1 MNMKKKLFGFLL
13 AMIMVVGLLPTMSFA
28 GTGTAVKAIELGT
41 GAILG
46 PTTNTSGDE
55 TYKTP
60 NSYIYFGV
68 NSENSSTPIKWRVLD
83 ANKDNNG
90 NTDRMFLL
98 SEYLLKYGVKFNE
111 YNRTGNSNIYQGSIV
126 QTWCKSFANNTSNFS
141 PAEQSTMVGISKTDS
156 AVTLYGSN
164 YGSSSL
170 NGDQMFLLSVR
181 ELADYVSNKNKS
193 SRLKATTTY
202 EMEGNWWLRSPDGD
216 NLSHYVARVNASTYY
231 VGYRSTYG
239 AWDTGLWTRPA
250 FNMYKDKVLF
260 TSAASG
266 GKSAGGMDSGLTA
279 VNEYTGNEWKMTLKD
294 ASRNFSISEGTASVK
309 AGSTVTLNY
318 SGATTGTNEY
328 ISAILT
334 DENGVAY
341 YGRVKKVTSN
351 AGTVEI
357 SIPDGVSAGTY
368 TLKVFNEQYN
378 GDYKT
383 DLASAFCDVSLTV
396 APPTEAKIGT
406 VEYNT
411 FAEALTAAGN
421 NTTADKI
428 QIISEE
434 VTLEGTGTLKAG
446 DSVEM
451 YRGYGTYTAINDSK
465 LSLLKD
471 EDYDVGFLVSGTGSK
486 VQIGTGTGL
495 YFANGA
501 TAVGNSGE
509 EITVPAENEQKVIG
523 VLAGDMEDEESTD
536 TDTVLVLGTVS
547 VQIGNMLYEN
557 PYETYELSHDGI
569 AYIKV
574 TKNDGNNLLSGSLTF
589 DKNNEITVGGK
600 KIKNTADKTITVK
613 ANEPDGW
620 NSTVVPAGGKAEIG
634 GVEYEAGS
642 KEATFLTDESA
653 NVTLAVGEAKLDKDE
668 QINVGTGSVPVI
680 NKADKTITVTAKDD
694 GTAKTTI
701 PAGGKAK
708 INNTEIT
715 AAEGETAVG
724 IGTDG
729 ALAVS
734 VNPGKVT
741 IGYITFTGD
750 VKLTVSPNGAIT
762 VVNGNVTID
771 EQALD
776 DSFAYELLPG
786 QSATIGSYTYTAP
799 AEGSKGDVTIKGRGT
814 DKNPAVVLKNTDGTV
829 DVSLANDQITKT
841 TYTAAAE
848 NTMFAMADGDADA
861 NIIKLLSNGNTSAN
875 SKVKVLSGVT
885 VQSSISPLT
894 AAADDTLIGLD
905 GSLNAVLENG
915 RAKTAGSMFAGIN
928 GAVKL
933 FYAADG
939 NPTPYIVDTNEKT
952 LTVAAGVVVTDD
964 TGTKFTNGVF
974 TFGTNE
980 DGLTVKVSAGA
991 SVIGRNWEENSS
1003 TITGVNDDTIVSIYD
1018 NYGSIC
1024 LIGGKGQSD
1033 GLMDVQIGE
1042 DTWSFAGEGNKY
1054 TVDTGE
1060 TICTL
1065 TLDEEGTVSLE
1076 DEIFFAGKANDSFT
1090 IDMDEYTVTIPEGA
1104 TVTGSNGNAVTGVG
1118 DGTQVTADED
1128 GNVTLTG
1135 GSGKTTG
1142 KMVAVLTG
1150 IGETAFDGDGTSYTV
1165 NTVDAALVLNE
1176 NGTVKMGEGMV
1187 EFEGE
1192 TDDSFTFGTDATG
1205 LTVKLSDGAGVTG
1218 RDWEENPST
1227 ITGVDDDTV
1236 VSIYDEYGS
1245 ICLIS
1250 GKGQSDGVMDVQ
1262 IGQYLW
1268 SFAGEGNKYTVD
1280 TNGMLTLD
1288 EEGTV
1293 AFEDGIWFSGKEND
1307 SFAIDIDEYTVT
1319 IPEGATVT
1327 GSNGIAVTGIA
1338 RAEGGKDTKAA
1349 IGYSDDKYTITL
1361 FEGPGIITIIN
1372 AGDEYTVGGQTYVAA
1387 SDNLTFSV
1395 DEEGVV
1401 KLISGS
1407 ALLKDGESIIGAS
1420 GNAITNPADSDDDE
1434 LIVTA
1439 EDGKDTVI
1447 VPRKGARVKIGKTE
1461 YETAADNTKITVDEN
1476 GSTLTD
1482 GSVKLDDGESIIGAS
1497 GKLITNPA
1505 DSGKDQIT
1513 VIANTPKAGQDT
1525 VIVPADGKVK
1535 IGDTDYIADSDGV
1548 TLVVGSDGK
1557 ASVTAGSLKS
1567 ADPQKTGD
1575 SNNLALWIIILS
1587 AACAVIVG
1595 TTVYSRRKRRTR

>member
-1 MNMKKKLFGFLL
+1 MNMKKKLFGFFL
-13 AMIMVVGLLPTMSFA
+13 AMVMVVGLLPTMSFA
-28 GTGTAVKAIELGT
+28 GTGTTVKAIELGT
-41 GAILG
+41 AAILD
-46 PTTNTSGDE
+46 PTTNTSGSE

-90 NTDRMFLL
+90 STDRMFLL
-98 SEYLLKYGVKFNE
+98 SEYLLKYGVKFNVSSS
-111 YNRTGNSNIYQGSIV
+111 NRYQGSNV
-126 QTWCKSFANNTSNFS
+126 QQWCSDFAKSTSNFS
-141 PAEQSTMVGISKTDS
+141 LPEQSTMISISKNDI
-156 AVTLYGSN
+156 AETLYGN
-164 YGSSSL
+164 DDIGSSSL
-170 NGDQMFLLSVR
+170 SGDQMFLLSAR
-181 ELADYVSNKNKS
+181 ELADYVSNYNFS
-193 SRLKATTTY
+193 ERLQAAPLNGAY
-202 EMEGNWWLRSPDGD
+202 DYNNRWWLRS
-216 NLSHYVARVNASTYY
+216 SSTSSIYYAMRVNANGSVEATSRP
-231 VGYRSTYG
+231 V
-239 AWDTGLWTRPA
+239 WDTGMWTRPA
-250 FNMYKDKVLF
+250 FNMYKDKILF
-260 TSAASG
+260 TSAATG

-279 VNEYTGNEWKMTLKD
+279 VNDYTGNEWKVTLKD
-294 ASRNFSISEGTASVK
+294 ASRSFKITESTASVK
-309 AGSTVTLNY
+309 AGSAVTLHY
-318 SGATTGTNEY
+318 SGAATGTNEY
-328 ISAILT
+328 ISAMLT

-341 YGRVKKVTSN
+341 YGRVKQVTSN
-351 AGTVEI
+351 GGTVAI
-357 SIPDGVSAGTY
+357 TIPDGVSAGTY

-396 APPTEAKIGT
+396 APPTEAKIGD

-428 QIISEE
+428 QIISQE

-486 VQIGTGTGL
+486 VQVGNGTGL

-547 VQIGNMLYEN
+547 VKIGNMLYEN
-557 PYETYELSHDGI
+557 PYETYELSDDGI

-600 KIKNTADKTITVK
+600 KIKNTADKTITVN
-613 ANEPDGW
+613 ANEPYGW
-620 NSTVVPAGGKAEIG
+620 NSSTVVPAGGKAEIG

-642 KEATFLTDESA
+642 KEATFLTDDSE
-653 NVTLAVGEAKLDKDE
+653 NVTLAGGEAKLDKDE

-680 NKADKTITVTAKDD
+680 NKADKTINVTAMND

-715 AAEGETAVG
+715 AEEGETAVG

-750 VKLTVSPNGAIT
+750 VKLTVSPSGAIT

-814 DKNPAVVLKNTDGTV
+814 DNNPAVVLKKIDGTV

-875 SKVKVLSGVT
+875 SMIMVPDGVT
-885 VQSSISPLT
+885 VHSNISPLT

-991 SVIGRNWEENSS
+991 SVIGRNWEENPS
-1003 TITGVNDDTIVSIYD
+1003 TITGVDDDTIVSIYD

-1090 IDMDEYTVTIPEGA
+1090 IDMDEYTVTIPEDA
-1104 TVTGSNGNAVTGVG
+1104 TVTGTNGNAVTGVG
-1118 DGTQVTADED
+1118 YGTQVTADED

-1250 GKGQSDGVMDVQ
+1250 GKGQSDGVIDVQ

-1420 GNAITNPADSDDDE
+1420 GNTITNPADSDDDE